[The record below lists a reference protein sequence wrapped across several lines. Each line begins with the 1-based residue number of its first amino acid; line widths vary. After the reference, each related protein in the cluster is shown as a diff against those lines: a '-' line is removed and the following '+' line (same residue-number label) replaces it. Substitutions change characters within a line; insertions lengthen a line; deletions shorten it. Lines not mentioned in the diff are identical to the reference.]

1 MKSER
6 RRERLLFALFLAL
19 AGAMAATGV
28 LTEQIPETLFNATL
42 V

>member
-1 MKSER
+1 MRSR
-6 RRERLLFALFLAL
+6 TWRERFLFLFFL
-19 AGAMAATGV
+19 AMAAGMVATGV